1 MSFTSTDL
9 ANLDRAIAA
18 SELEVEVNGR
28 KVRFDNFDGLK
39 ARRDYVASQI
49 SEAARPTGSFRY
61 RFTTSR
67 GD

>member
-1 MSFTSTDL
+1 MAFTTADL
-9 ANLDRAIAA
+9 TAIDRAIAA
-18 SELEVEVNGR
+18 SELEVELEGR

-39 ARRDYVASQI
+39 ARREFIAGQLN
-49 SEAARPTGSFRY
+49 AARPTGSFRH